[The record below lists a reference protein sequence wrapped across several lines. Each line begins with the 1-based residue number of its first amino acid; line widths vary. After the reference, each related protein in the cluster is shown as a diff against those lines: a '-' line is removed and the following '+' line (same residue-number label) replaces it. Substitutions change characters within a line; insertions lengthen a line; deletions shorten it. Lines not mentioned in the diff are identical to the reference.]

1 MIPTEYEQFERV
13 VTVGT
18 ANFSPVWGDAKRTLA
33 KIEANVVEAAAQ
45 GVDVLAF
52 PEEALVGAT
61 TCDACRAEAGP
72 CDLHVEE
79 AQTVPGPA
87 TDHVVDLAREHDLYV
102 IFGLPE
108 RDAHKARRLQLGR
121 GDRPRGAPGRVPQD
135 PPRFPAVGDRGDGV
149 PPGTSLPVF
158 PTRYGPIGVQICYDF
173 WFNPELTRILALKGA
188 RVIVNCCSTFKG
200 PGKVDYMRQ
209 TTSVRAQ
216 ENLVYTASANAVG
229 GPGRENYAADALDG
243 PLPADYLGHSLIA
256 GPAFPRFSQVYAE
269 AGETEEIVSASLSFE
284 KLHRWQTVFP
294 MRDWR
299 AGHQLHA
306 SQLVADEFRA
316 RRTAMTRQRA
326 AARGFV
332 GAQHLEETVD
342 GTVELLELHARQ
354 RFEQALP
361 GHEVALVHARR
372 GAEPDGRQPDEHLPA
387 VARVGRAPHEAELLQ
402 PVEDL
407 GHATGRAQDDLAELG
422 RRHLVRRARE
432 LQQTHHRVV
441 DEAEVE
447 GIEAPVLERVDEQ
460 RDAREPREQADG
472 PGLGQVP
479 RLDVHQRAGGP
490 ATVTRC
496 ITRRSV

>member
-1 MIPTEYEQFERV
+1 MIPTEYEQYERV

-45 GVDVLAF
+45 GVDILAF
-52 PEEALVGAT
+52 PEEALVGAS

-108 RDAHKARRLQLGR
+108 RDAHEARVLYNSAAVIGPEGLLGVYR
-121 GDRPRGAPGRVPQD
+121 KVHLGSLPWVTEGMVFR
-135 PPRFPAVGDRGDGV
+135 
-149 PPGTSLPVF
+149 PGTSLPVF

-269 AGETEEIVSASLSFE
+269 AGDTEEIVSATLSFE

-316 RRTAMTRQRA
+316 
-326 AARGFV
+326 
-332 GAQHLEETVD
+332 L
-342 GTVELLELHARQ
+342 
-354 RFEQALP
+354 
-361 GHEVALVHARR
+361 
-372 GAEPDGRQPDEHLPA
+372 AEPR
-387 VARVGRAPHEAELLQ
+387 
-402 PVEDL
+402 
-407 GHATGRAQDDLAELG
+407 
-422 RRHLVRRARE
+422 
-432 LQQTHHRVV
+432 
-441 DEAEVE
+441 
-447 GIEAPVLERVDEQ
+447 
-460 RDAREPREQADG
+460 
-472 PGLGQVP
+472 
-479 RLDVHQRAGGP
+479 
-490 ATVTRC
+490 
-496 ITRRSV
+496 